1 MFVPILPM
9 QVLTSVTP
17 FVLPDSWQ
25 SFCSSLL
32 MSDELSENVHQDP
45 DLDFATQS
53 APAPRDSNV
62 YAASLDNA
70 INAARCADE
79 LRGQDIVVLD
89 LTSLTSIV
97 DFFVIV
103 TATSQRQMHAIA
115 DDVNRLL
122 KRDRGNA
129 RLNIEGYRTEGNWLL
144 TDYGDVVVHIFTAE
158 GRALYDLEQLW
169 ADAGRIDWS
178 SKNIDNDAVKIQNSE
193 HDTNS
198 PKSDPDDGT
207 PVTN

>member
-1 MFVPILPM
+1 
-9 QVLTSVTP
+9 
-17 FVLPDSWQ
+17 
-25 SFCSSLL
+25 
-32 MSDELSENVHQDP
+32 MSDEPSENSPLDTNP
-45 DLDFATQS
+45 DFDTKSTL
-53 APAPRDSNV
+53 APRDSRV
-62 YAASLDNA
+62 YATSFDNA
-70 INAARCADE
+70 VNAARCADE
-79 LRGQDIVVLD
+79 LRGHDIVVLD

-144 TDYGDVVVHIFTAE
+144 TDYGDVVVHVFTAE

-169 ADAGRIDWS
+169 ADAQQIDWAS
-178 SKNIDNDAVKIQNSE
+178 EAV
-193 HDTNS
+193 D
-198 PKSDPDDGT
+198 SDSMRIE
-207 PVTN
+207 NQE